1 MVIPDCPLLQLPSQN
16 KLRLYCYFYSSLE
29 KKGLPMVIP
38 DCPLLQLPSQNKLR
52 LYCYF
57 YLITYENKFSTHLNK
72 NPNAEMHWEGD

>member
-1 MVIPDCPLLQLPSQN
+1 
-16 KLRLYCYFYSSLE
+16 
-29 KKGLPMVIP
+29 MVIP